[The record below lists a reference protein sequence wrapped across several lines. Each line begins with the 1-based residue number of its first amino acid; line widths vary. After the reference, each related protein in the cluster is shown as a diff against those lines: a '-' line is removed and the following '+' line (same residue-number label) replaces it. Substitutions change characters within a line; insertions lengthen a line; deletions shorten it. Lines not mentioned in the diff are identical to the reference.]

1 MAPDLQ
7 SDRRGENN
15 VPTLYCCMS
24 TLLIRADT
32 TGGVHVDTAG
42 ALQDIL
48 HAGLN
53 VRRTWWNL

>member
-1 MAPDLQ
+1 
-7 SDRRGENN
+7 
-15 VPTLYCCMS
+15 MS